1 MTLHSVNCL
10 SHNELLVLAQHRL
23 LPRQLTTTR
32 KHTTVSRYDTGRL
45 PFAHI
50 EVAQLQPMGWT
61 AEMVAQTYNVSREKQ
76 DEYALISHT
85 RATQVP
91 ISSYWRKLIFY
102 SRAWVGSHKRYICRR
117 NHSNRDTRIC
127 HLYGRHYSSRGDHGI
142 PCCSEARLS

>member
-10 SHNELLVLAQHRL
+10 SHNELLVLAQHQL

-91 ISSYWRKLIFY
+91 ISSYWRKLIF
-102 SRAWVGSHKRYICRR
+102 
-117 NHSNRDTRIC
+117 
-127 HLYGRHYSSRGDHGI
+127 LQSSLG
-142 PCCSEARLS
+142 RLSQAVYLQKKSFQSRYADLSSLWTTLFVPG